1 MTTLASVRSLAHSLT
16 RPLVD
21 SPLVLAIAILALA
34 LIPRLLALDVFV
46 GPDEFTWDRRSANFA
61 NALTSG
67 NWAETYQD
75 GYPGVTLMWVETMGA
90 RVRYGYHRL
99 IGDPVDWASLIG
111 PEDSMANLSGKRQ
124 ILAGFN
130 ALLLALGVGL
140 VYRLFGSGAAWLAG
154 FLLAFDP
161 FLLTESRALRSEAI
175 MTGFCMLAL
184 MALLLYLRE
193 QKLGYSA
200 LAGAL
205 TALAVLSK
213 ISAVALLP
221 VVGLMMS
228 GVTLLD
234 LRQPLTKR
242 LRVTVIALL
251 VFGGV
256 LLLTAFVIWPALWVS
271 PIEVLQKMFAYVSV
285 RVEEG
290 NEGGKNFF
298 WGQELADEQVGPL
311 FFPVVLLYRTSPI
324 LWLGL
329 ILLFMA
335 AIWQF
340 KGWRSHRAKASIEKQ
355 LEKLIPGSSVLLG
368 VILLFLLVYLASI
381 TRSTLKYDR
390 FIIPMLPPLNLLGAL
405 GMVAAW
411 RWLTAR
417 DSQQSKIANPKSKI
431 QNMAWLPAL
440 LILGL
445 QMAVALPHHPYYY
458 TYWNPLL
465 GGLQQAVHIL
475 PVGVGEGLDQA
486 AAYLNDQPEA
496 QNIKLALANSTKIDP
511 IFSGQTIPLDNQDGR
526 WVQSDYTLIYIS
538 QLQRGKHDPNILNYL
553 DRRPPVF
560 TVTLHGLEYAWLY
573 PGPAAQYYGGGYKLE
588 GRGTLFGYNFC
599 PVPSSCPRGTGE
611 VEIAA
616 GDTLPVTLFWRNEGQ
631 LETDRFFVRLMD
643 LDGYVW
649 AEATAQPLP
658 GFEEANR
665 QREAIVE
672 SEAAL
677 TLPVGMPPG
686 DYFFKP
692 GFRTDSGEIIGYFEL
707 PEDTKPIHVTRAAAY
722 PQTFQ
727 PPHSFHLAIN
737 DDLALAGYNLEP
749 EKMAP
754 GASTWATLYW
764 QALANITH
772 DYVILLRLLDQE
784 GQETAYWLGRP
795 VRSGYPS
802 TEWQAGQIVQD
813 PWLLAIPAEVKP
825 GLYQLEVAVFDAA
838 TEVEVSRQGLSQIK
852 VIAP

>member
-1 MTTLASVRSLAHSLT
+1 MDFAKKWLPRLINSPAGVALSVFL
-16 RPLVD
+16 
-21 SPLVLAIAILALA
+21 LA

-75 GYPGVTLMWVETMGA
+75 GYPGVTLMWVETIGA
-90 RVRYGYHRL
+90 GVRYGYHRL
-99 IGDPVDWASLIG
+99 VGAPLDWTSFIG

-124 ILAGFN
+124 VLAGFN
-130 ALLLALGVGL
+130 ALLLGL
-140 VYRLFGSGAAWLAG
+140 SVWLAYRLFGRGVAWLAG

-193 QKLGYSA
+193 QKLGYSI

-205 TALAVLSK
+205 TALAILSK

-228 GVTLLD
+228 GVTLLN
-234 LRQPLTKR
+234 LSHPMTKR

-251 VFGGV
+251 VFGGA
-256 LLLTAFVIWPALWVS
+256 LLLAAFVIWPALWVS
-271 PIEVLQKMFAYVSV
+271 PVEVLQKMFAYVSV

-298 WGQELADEQVGPL
+298 WGQELADEQVGPF

-329 ILLFMA
+329 ILLVMA
-335 AIWQF
+335 VIWQF
-340 KGWRSHRAKASIEKQ
+340 KGWRSRRAKTFAE
-355 LEKLIPGSSVLLG
+355 EKLSRIIPASPMLLG
-368 VILLFLLVYLASI
+368 AVLLFLLVYLTLI

-390 FIIPMLPPLNLLGAL
+390 FIIPMLPPLNLLAAL
-405 GMVAAW
+405 GLVAVW
-411 RWLTAR
+411 RWLTTR
-417 DSQQSKIANPKSKI
+417 DSQQSKIENPKSQI
-431 QNMAWLPAL
+431 QNMAWLPAV

-475 PVGVGEGLDQA
+475 PVGVGEGLDQV
-486 AAYLNDQPEA
+486 AAYLNRQPEA
-496 QNIKLALANSTKIDP
+496 QAIKLALANSTKIDP

-553 DRRPPVF
+553 DRQPPVF

-599 PVPSSCPRGTGE
+599 THPSPCKRGAGGE
-611 VEIAA
+611 VELAA

-649 AEATAQPLP
+649 AEAIAQPRP

-707 PEDTKPIHVTRAAAY
+707 PEDTKSIHVTRAAAF

-727 PPHSFHLAIN
+727 PPHSFRLEVN
-737 DDLALAGYNLEP
+737 DDLALAGYDLEP
-749 EKMAP
+749 EKTAA
-754 GASTWATLYW
+754 GAKMWVTLYW
-764 QALANITH
+764 QALTAVSH

-784 GQETAYWLGRP
+784 GQEAAYWLGRP
-795 VRSGYPS
+795 VRSGYP
-802 TEWQAGQIVQD
+802 TTAWQAGQIIQD

-838 TEVEVSRQGLSQIK
+838 TEAEVSRQGLSQVN
-852 VIAP
+852 VIAQ